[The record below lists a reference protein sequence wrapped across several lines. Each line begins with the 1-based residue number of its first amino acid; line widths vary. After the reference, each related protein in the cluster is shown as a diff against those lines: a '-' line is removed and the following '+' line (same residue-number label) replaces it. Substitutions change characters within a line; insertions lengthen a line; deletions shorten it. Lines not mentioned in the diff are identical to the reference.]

1 MSTKV
6 IILASHGTPGAR
18 AAENAALKAAN
29 TEKASILHLFVVPD
43 FWGDMRGDDWLN
55 NEVTQKRFGD
65 YVENELAR
73 EAAEE
78 VNRLKQK
85 AQKIGVTLQTRAM
98 YGKPCDC
105 LISLSEE
112 ENPDLIFIGVPRLKG
127 EQGYNSRMK
136 LDPLVRALKTQLVIV
151 PRNKD

>member
-1 MSTKV
+1 
-6 IILASHGTPGAR
+6 
-18 AAENAALKAAN
+18 
-29 TEKASILHLFVVPD
+29 
-43 FWGDMRGDDWLN
+43 MRGDDWLN

-73 EAAEE
+73 EAAQEI
-78 VNRLKQK
+78 NRLKQK
-85 AQKIGVTLQTRAM
+85 AQKTGVTFQTRAM

-105 LISLSEE
+105 LITLAEE
-112 ENPDLIFIGVPRLKG
+112 ENPDLIFIGAPRLKG

-136 LDPLVRALKTQLVIV
+136 LDPLVRALKTPLIIV